1 MIKGV
6 KVYFDGSH
14 YIGILP
20 NYYKAKKK
28 GKNKDYT
35 AEIDGKTVDLKQM
48 YNEARENNRDKSRK
62 ERNKVIEKQF
72 TELFKD
78 SEIAVEF
85 VKSQNERV
93 RKNRNSKLFTLHK
106 KLNILFPNYFCTF
119 TYDDKKMTEK
129 EFKKKLKYKLNNLSC
144 RNGWKYIGVWERT
157 PENNRLH
164 FHAIIRVPEG
174 QMIGELVEKR
184 DFDTRHKKM
193 QTTIQNTYFNE
204 RFGRSDFKEINEHA
218 LDEAINYMIKYIEK
232 SGERLV
238 YARGIKPYFKA
249 DILEED
255 IACLLDEDNPG
266 KILLFDNF
274 LCIKDGEVIGTV
286 SPEVIDKMDKCD

>member
-1 MIKGV
+1 M
-6 KVYFDGSH
+6 
-14 YIGILP
+14 
-20 NYYKAKKK
+20 
-28 GKNKDYT
+28 
-35 AEIDGKTVDLKQM
+35 
-48 YNEARENNRDKSRK
+48 
-62 ERNKVIEKQF
+62 
-72 TELFKD
+72 
-78 SEIAVEF
+78 
-85 VKSQNERV
+85 
-93 RKNRNSKLFTLHK
+93 
-106 KLNILFPNYFCTF
+106 
-119 TYDDKKMTEK
+119 
-129 EFKKKLKYKLNNLSC
+129 
-144 RNGWKYIGVWERT
+144 
-157 PENNRLH
+157 H
-164 FHAIIRVPEG
+164 FHAIIRVPKG

-193 QTTIQNTYFNE
+193 QTTVQNTYFNE
-204 RFGRSDFKEINEHA
+204 RFGRSDFKEINEHV

-274 LCIKDGEVIGTV
+274 LCIKDGEVIGKV